1 MHLFNHVLISL
12 TVKQSVNFFYTYIS
26 VFVVCRRG
34 NDSLKGVLA
43 LQESLSG
50 LNVSV
55 KDIIGG
61 LHSWAKDIDPSFPV
75 Y

>member
-12 TVKQSVNFFYTYIS
+12 IMKQSINLFYMCIS

-34 NDSLKGVLA
+34 NDSQKGVLA
-43 LQESLSG
+43 LRESLSG